1 MELSSSD
8 YKKIV
13 NYYQIPK
20 QNDKT
25 YKTLAEDM
33 LADKLCKCIKSVT
46 NKSGLNEKSAI
57 GICRDSIFKK
67 RNIDFYT
74 FGCKKQAKLH
84 KKKNTRRRVK
94 KFSKSI
100 AFDGVKKTKT
110 VKKQKKK
117 LAERKK

>member
-1 MELSSSD
+1 MELSSGD

-25 YKTLAEDM
+25 YK
-33 LADKLCKCIKSVT
+33 KCIKSVR
-46 NKSGLNEKSAI
+46 NKPGLNEKSAI

-110 VKKQKKK
+110 VKKQKKPR
-117 LAERKK
+117 RK

>member
-1 MELSSSD
+1 MELSSGD

-33 LADKLCKCIKSVT
+33 LADKLCKCIKSVR
-46 NKSGLNEKSAI
+46 NKPGLNEKSAI

-100 AFDGVKKTKT
+100 AFDGVNKTKT
-110 VKKQKKK
+110 VKKQKKPR
-117 LAERKK
+117 RK